1 MSTSTAG
8 DALVRMADAIDAQDW
23 EGLSD
28 LLADDFRARYCH
40 TGEEFDGAQFV
51 ALNRDYPGDWRFVRE
66 VVVDG
71 GTTAVLR
78 ARVSDAAGRS
88 PEVHQVASF
97 GTVDASGRLVAL
109 EEVWA
114 EVTAP
119 PQGDRRPDPTVGGR
133 P

>member
-8 DALVRMADAIDAQDW
+8 DALIRMADVIDAQDW
-23 EGLSD
+23 EGLAA
-28 LLADDFRARYCH
+28 LLADDFKARYCH
-40 TGEEFDGAQFV
+40 TGEEFDGPGFV

-66 VVVDG
+66 VVVDA

-78 ARVSDAAGRS
+78 ARVSDASGTS
-88 PEVHQVASF
+88 PEVHHVASF
-97 GTVDASGRLVAL
+97 GTVDDSGRLVAL

-119 PQGDRRPDPTVGGR
+119 PQGDRRP
-133 P
+133 